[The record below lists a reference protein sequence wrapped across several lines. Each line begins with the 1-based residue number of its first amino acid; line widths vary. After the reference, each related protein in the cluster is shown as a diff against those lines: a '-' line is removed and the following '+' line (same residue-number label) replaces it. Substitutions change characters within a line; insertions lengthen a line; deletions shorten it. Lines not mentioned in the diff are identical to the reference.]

1 MPKWRSLRVPSG
13 FTSRNPTVSATTVQL
28 VPAGIDPS
36 GSPLPSS
43 VTNSSPS
50 PPSVTLG
57 APTASPTRSSGSVP
71 GVRGDGCGRA
81 HPAARAKRLASPGFA
96 QRRVELCEREIDVTI
111 GVRARDE
118 ARLERRG
125 GEEDAA
131 RERGPVPA
139 REQRGVRGL
148 RLGEIPHGT
157 GLDVGAVLRADRKST
172 RLNSSHGYIS
182 YAVFCLKKKK
192 TKVRHTQCS

>member
-1 MPKWRSLRVPSG
+1 MIRRPPRSTLFPYTTLFRS
-13 FTSRNPTVSATTVQL
+13 TVQL
-28 VPAGIDPS
+28 DPAGIDPS
-36 GSPLPSS
+36 GSPLASAG
-43 VTNSSPS
+43 TTGSPS
-50 PPSVTLG
+50 PPSVPLG

-81 HPAARAKRLASPGFA
+81 HPAARARRLASPGFA

-139 REQRGVRGL
+139 REQPGVRGL
-148 RLGEIPHGT
+148 RPGE
-157 GLDVGAVLRADRKST
+157 S
-172 RLNSSHGYIS
+172 
-182 YAVFCLKKKK
+182 
-192 TKVRHTQCS
+192 